1 MCGVVAIAGRPQA
14 TSSVEKMI
22 AVLRHRGPD
31 GRGIYTDAT
40 DSIALGHTRLS
51 IIDRSDAG
59 AQPMTSA
66 DGRFVLVFNGE
77 LYNHVEL
84 RAELTEYPFRSR
96 SDTEVVLAAW
106 ARWGAECLP
115 RMNGMFA
122 FVMYDTR
129 ERRLFAVRDRFGV
142 KPMLFARLPDGG
154 IALASEIKA
163 LQAGGRGRDI
173 DAHAWATYLVHG
185 LSDHSAR
192 TFWSGIERLAAGTI
206 LTWSAEQGIES
217 RRWYD
222 LVERTSEIDQRD
234 EAVVRDEYLA
244 LLVDS
249 VRLRFRSDVP
259 VGINLS
265 GGVDSS
271 TLLALVHAV
280 RGADSDVEVFSF
292 VTGDPSYD
300 ELPWITQM
308 LDGSQHPL
316 RLATLS
322 ADEVPALA
330 DSVANAV
337 DEPYGGVPTLA
348 YAKLFKLARE
358 RGVIVLLDGQGIDE
372 QWAGYDYYRAPS
384 VDPNQVRVQG
394 SSERPVRPECLAPD
408 FVEIAQSFSPPRRAG
423 DRLRDMQYAD
433 FDHNKLPRAL
443 RFNDRISM
451 TASTELREPFLDYRL
466 VELAIRQPAD
476 RKIRNGTGKWL
487 LRELTRT
494 LTPTEVRNAPKRP
507 VQTPQREWLRGP
519 LRAWATDRIELA
531 LRTRPDW
538 FSAKAARDAWEQFA
552 AGRGDNSFWI
562 WQWLSVGWATGGSS

>member
-1 MCGVVAIAGRPQA
+1 
-14 TSSVEKMI
+14 
-22 AVLRHRGPD
+22 
-31 GRGIYTDAT
+31 
-40 DSIALGHTRLS
+40 
-51 IIDRSDAG
+51 
-59 AQPMTSA
+59 
-66 DGRFVLVFNGE
+66 
-77 LYNHVEL
+77 
-84 RAELTEYPFRSR
+84 
-96 SDTEVVLAAW
+96 
-106 ARWGAECLP
+106 
-115 RMNGMFA
+115 
-122 FVMYDTR
+122 
-129 ERRLFAVRDRFGV
+129 
-142 KPMLFARLPDGG
+142 
-154 IALASEIKA
+154 
-163 LQAGGRGRDI
+163 
-173 DAHAWATYLVHG
+173 
-185 LSDHSAR
+185 
-192 TFWSGIERLAAGTI
+192 LAAGTI

-234 EAVVRDEYLA
+234 ESDVRDEYLA

-300 ELPWITQM
+300 ELPWITRM

-322 ADEVPALA
+322 ADEVPTLA

-394 SSERPVRPECLAPD
+394 SSERPVRPECIAPD
-408 FVEIAQSFSPPRRAG
+408 FVELAQSFSPPRQTG

-466 VELAIRQPAD
+466 VELAIRQPAE
-476 RKIRNGTGKWL
+476 RKIRNNTGKWL

-494 LTPTEVRNAPKRP
+494 LTPTEVRTAPKRP

-538 FSAKAARDAWEQFA
+538 FSATAVRDAWEQFA
-552 AGRGDNSFWI
+552 TGRGDNSFWI

>member
-1 MCGVVAIAGRPQA
+1 MCGVVAIAGPNA
-14 TSSVEKMI
+14 TRSVENMVG
-22 AVLRHRGPD
+22 VLHHRGPD
-31 GRGIYTDAT
+31 GHGVFSDAT
-40 DSIALGHTRLS
+40 GSIALGHTRLS

-84 RAELTEYPFRSR
+84 RAELADYPFKSR
-96 SDTEVVLAAW
+96 TDTEVVLAAW
-106 ARWGAECLP
+106 ARWGYACLP

-122 FVMYDTR
+122 FVIYDTR

-142 KPMLFARLPDGG
+142 KPMLFARLPEGG

-163 LQAGGRGRDI
+163 LQAAGFGRDV
-173 DAHAWATYLVHG
+173 DAGAWATYLVHG
-185 LSDHSAR
+185 LSDHGAG
-192 TFWSGIERLAAGTI
+192 TFWSGIERLAAGSM
-206 LTWSAEQGIES
+206 LTWSAEQGIQIA
-217 RRWYD
+217 RWYD
-222 LVERTSEIDQRD
+222 LVERTRELDQRD
-234 EAVVRDEYLA
+234 ESIVRDEYFA

-292 VTGDPSYD
+292 VTGDPNYD

-308 LDGSQHPL
+308 LDGSKHPL

-330 DSVANAV
+330 DAVAHAV
-337 DEPYGGVPTLA
+337 DEPYGGIPTLA
-348 YAKLFKLARE
+348 YAKLFMLARE
-358 RGVIVLLDGQGIDE
+358 HGVIVLLDGQGIDE
-372 QWAGYDYYRAPS
+372 QWAGYDYYRATTA
-384 VDPNQVRVQG
+384 DPTQTRVQG
-394 SSERPVRPECLAPD
+394 SSERPVRPECLAPA
-408 FVEIAQSFSPPRRAG
+408 FAELAHSFSPPARSG

-451 TASTELREPFLDYRL
+451 RASTELREPFLDYRL

-476 RKIRNGTGKWL
+476 RKIRAGTGKWM
-487 LRELTRT
+487 LRELTRS
-494 LTPTEVRNAPKRP
+494 LTPSEVRNAPKRA

-519 LRAWATDRIELA
+519 LRAWANQRIELA
-531 LRTRPDW
+531 LQSRPDW
-538 FSAKAARDAWEQFA
+538 FSPNAVRDAWEQFA